1 MSHAVFTIV
10 TPIRHERLK
19 ALDAVLELIAD
30 NPRDNEYL
38 PFGKIP
44 AVHFASFVI
53 FERESDEPLLVFESN
68 VDGKAQPYFE
78 CLLKTARPGLDA
90 IYRNVEGYRIDA
102 DAGARLRFF
111 IEHLVT
117 PNLFHVG
124 TPSVTARNVA
134 ADRDLRAAL
143 ETNLDLLTGNAL
155 DRPPAEWLWRRL
167 ADRVNVP
174 PSLSTAWM
182 SDVVKGEQQPNV
194 RWIPSRPSGRGEV
207 LRARGLAAAIVVA
220 LLGSLAL
227 VFGALLYWGVAALIG
242 GYVVLS
248 VLLAA
253 ANTILSGWPA
263 GGFRFSWPA
272 VRLMLAAAAV
282 ALAAGALLKLP
293 VVAGWISGWPA
304 AALSIETVGVLV
316 LLLGVGLIGPGLMV
330 WLSTTILRVPPR
342 EGQFQR
348 LRTQQRHALLD
359 AEDRDVQNHMSALV
373 RIEPVWYRL
382 WTLRALLWLLQ
393 RLYYR
398 VFLTKGKL
406 VSIPTVHFAQ
416 WVLLDRGRFLFLSNY
431 DHSWSRYL
439 DDFGVRIG
447 DGIVKLWGQGIGFPG
462 ISNLTQFKEY
472 ARSTMVPHAVWY
484 SAYPGLTVR
493 QIWTNQK
500 LRTDLFSDSSDEEA
514 ADRLGRLAAADSL

>member
-1 MSHAVFTIV
+1 M
-10 TPIRHERLK
+10 
-19 ALDAVLELIAD
+19 
-30 NPRDNEYL
+30 
-38 PFGKIP
+38 
-44 AVHFASFVI
+44 
-53 FERESDEPLLVFESN
+53 
-68 VDGKAQPYFE
+68 
-78 CLLKTARPGLDA
+78 
-90 IYRNVEGYRIDA
+90 
-102 DAGARLRFF
+102 
-111 IEHLVT
+111 
-117 PNLFHVG
+117 
-124 TPSVTARNVA
+124 
-134 ADRDLRAAL
+134 
-143 ETNLDLLTGNAL
+143 
-155 DRPPAEWLWRRL
+155 
-167 ADRVNVP
+167 
-174 PSLSTAWM
+174 
-182 SDVVKGEQQPNV
+182 
-194 RWIPSRPSGRGEV
+194 
-207 LRARGLAAAIVVA
+207 
-220 LLGSLAL
+220 
-227 VFGALLYWGVAALIG
+227 
-242 GYVVLS
+242 
-248 VLLAA
+248 
-253 ANTILSGWPA
+253 
-263 GGFRFSWPA
+263 
-272 VRLMLAAAAV
+272 
-282 ALAAGALLKLP
+282 
-293 VVAGWISGWPA
+293 
-304 AALSIETVGVLV
+304 LV

-382 WTLRALLWLLQ
+382 WTLRAFLWLLQ